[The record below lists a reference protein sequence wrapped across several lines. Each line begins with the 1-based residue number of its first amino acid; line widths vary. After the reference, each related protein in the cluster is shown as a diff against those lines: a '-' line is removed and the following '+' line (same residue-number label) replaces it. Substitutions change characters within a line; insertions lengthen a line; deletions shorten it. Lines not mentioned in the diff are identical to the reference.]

1 LKHADHRTLPVIA
14 ERFTI
19 GHVLTHSWHAF
30 VAGWRRF
37 LPVAVV
43 ASIAVII
50 HAYLTGEDD
59 MYASSSSFFIAVWV
73 SSAIQSFAIAPI
85 TLGILDPGEARSESM
100 LRLGYWT
107 RALKIIV
114 ATVILQTAV
123 YWPMAVSISFTA
135 TWTSVLI
142 GYGVFALN
150 AVAVGMLFSLFF
162 PILLVE
168 RCSLW
173 SSTRRSIRQMIPQ
186 VWRIAALTMLS
197 WLIYVAGST
206 VVVLV
211 AHSFGSSATD
221 WLYYA
226 LWWPVTLVLVL
237 VVNTVSAVTYRL
249 LRIEREGPDPDQVAG
264 VFE

>member
-150 AVAVGMLFSLFF
+150 AVAVGTLFSLFF
-162 PILLVE
+162 PIL
-168 RCSLW
+168 
-173 SSTRRSIRQMIPQ
+173 RQMIPQ

-226 LWWPVTLVLVL
+226 LWWPVTLALVL

>member
-1 LKHADHRTLPVIA
+1 MSLHRTLPVIA

-19 GHVLTHSWHAF
+19 GHVLVQSWRTF
-30 VAGWRRF
+30 VAGWRRL
-37 LPVAVV
+37 LPIAVV
-43 ASIAVII
+43 VSTVAII
-50 HAYLTGEDD
+50 HAYLTGDDD

-85 TLGILDPGEARSESM
+85 TLGILDPGRAGLGTM
-100 LRLGYWT
+100 LQLGYWT
-107 RALKIIV
+107 RALKIVV

-123 YWPMAVSISFTA
+123 YWPMAVTISLAT
-135 TWTSVLI
+135 TWTSAMI

-150 AVAVGMLFSLFF
+150 AVAVCTLFSLIF

-173 SSTRRSIRQMIPQ
+173 SGTRRSIRQIMPQ
-186 VWRIAALTMLS
+186 VWRIAAITMLY
-197 WLIYVAGST
+197 WLIYVACST
-206 VVVLV
+206 AVVLI
-211 AHSFGSSATD
+211 AHSFGTSATD

-237 VVNTVSAVTYRL
+237 VVNTVSAVVYHL
-249 LRIEREGPDPDQVAG
+249 LRIEREGPDPNHVAG